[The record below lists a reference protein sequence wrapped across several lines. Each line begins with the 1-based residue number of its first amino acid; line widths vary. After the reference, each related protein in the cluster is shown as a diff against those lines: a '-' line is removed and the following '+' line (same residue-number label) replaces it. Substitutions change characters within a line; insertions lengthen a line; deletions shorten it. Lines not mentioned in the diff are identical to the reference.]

1 MTDLLVPAFQNVM
14 DMSQTQSSMIQMA
27 FYGAYFCMAL
37 PAALYIQRFS
47 YKNGVITGLLIYA
60 CGSALCYP
68 AMLSMDFDYF
78 LLAFYVFACGCAFLE
93 TTVAPYVLSMGPLET
108 ATRRINLAQS
118 FNPMGSI
125 VGLFL
130 GKFIILAQQSSASER
145 AVLTVSEK
153 QRVLQ
158 QDLGHVVDAYLLVGV
173 AALIL
178 AIVIFLSI
186 SSINA
191 VFHKMKSTFPFYS
204 YTFSLCHPNEQQKIN
219 ISSPINRLFS
229 IS

>member
-14 DMSQTQSSMIQMA
+14 DMSQIQSSMIQMA

-47 YKNGVITGLLIYA
+47 YKNGVITGLLIY
-60 CGSALCYP
+60 
-68 AMLSMDFDYF
+68 
-78 LLAFYVFACGCAFLE
+78 ACGCAFLE

-130 GKFIILAQQSSASER
+130 GKFIILAQQSSASE
-145 AVLTVSEK
+145 T
-153 QRVLQ
+153 
-158 QDLGHVVDAYLLVGV
+158 
-173 AALIL
+173 
-178 AIVIFLSI
+178 
-186 SSINA
+186 
-191 VFHKMKSTFPFYS
+191 
-204 YTFSLCHPNEQQKIN
+204 
-219 ISSPINRLFS
+219 
-229 IS
+229 